1 MAGEP
6 FIRLLNRAKSSRRL
20 SVPIPGIIDKQ
31 RHLSLMYQ
39 PPFSISSAAVNL
51 IAEISALV
59 ERYAIRLERSD
70 GLRLRK
76 ASRIKTIY
84 SSLALEGNRLSEHE
98 VRDVLQGK
106 TVVAPLREIQEVRNA
121 IKTYELYSSLDAFSL
136 SDLLKAHG
144 VMMSALADDAG
155 SFRRGGV
162 GVFAGTSLV
171 HMAPPA
177 DRVPGLMND
186 LFEWLRQA
194 EDHLLIRSC
203 VFHYEFEIIHPF
215 SDGNGR
221 MGRLWQSLLLGK
233 LHPAFEHL
241 PVENMVYANQQ
252 AYYEA
257 ISASSAR
264 VDCAPFVEFMLR
276 EILKT
281 LQHHRNPHEDVGING
296 GINVGINLTPAQQR
310 LVELI
315 KRQPRLSVRE
325 MAERLELS
333 QRQAER
339 VVASLREKNV
349 IWRVGSNKSGYW
361 EVLD

>member
-1 MAGEP
+1 
-6 FIRLLNRAKSSRRL
+6 
-20 SVPIPGIIDKQ
+20 
-31 RHLSLMYQ
+31 MYQ

-51 IAEISALV
+51 IAEISALM
-59 ERYAIRLERSD
+59 ERYAIRLEQSG

-76 ASRIKTIY
+76 ASRIKTIH

-106 TVVAPLREIQEVRNA
+106 PVVAPLREIQEVRNA

-136 SDLLKAHG
+136 ADLLKAHG

-162 GVFAGTSLV
+162 GVFAGTRLV

-177 DRVPGLMND
+177 DRVPELMND
-186 LFEWLRQA
+186 LFEWLRRA

-203 VFHYEFEIIHPF
+203 VFHYEFEFIHPF

-221 MGRLWQSLLLGK
+221 MGRLWQPLLLGK
-233 LHPAFEHL
+233 LYPAFEHL

-257 ISASSAR
+257 ISASSAGA
-264 VDCAPFVEFMLR
+264 DCAPFVEFMLR
-276 EILKT
+276 EILNT
-281 LQHHRNPHEDVGING
+281 LQQHRNPHEDVGIND
-296 GINVGINLTPAQQR
+296 GINVGINLTPAQQH

-315 KRQPRLSVRE
+315 RRQPRLSVRE

-339 VVASLREKNV
+339 VVASLREKN
-349 IWRVGSNKSGYW
+349 IIRRVGSNKSGYW